1 MRPPRETRP
10 APAVTRSLPEI
21 QPEAT
26 PPEAS
31 AEPARGRSPMR
42 RLSPL
47 RRLWPYVLRQRK
59 LVAGALVFL
68 LLASLTTLSL
78 PIAVRRVVDHGFSG
92 GTTFIDTYFA
102 MLAVLSAVL
111 AVASAGRYY
120 FVITIGERV
129 VADLRRDVFA
139 HVLKLSPGF
148 YDRNLSGEIVS
159 RLTADTTQI
168 KSAVGATASLALR
181 NAILFVGA
189 VAMMAWTSP
198 GLSVIVIA
206 AIPLIIGPLIAFGR
220 SVRARSRA
228 AQDRL
233 ADASAYA
240 GEAIAASRIV
250 QAFTAEPIAT
260 ARFGQAADE
269 AFEAARRSV
278 VARAFLTAFA
288 IFLITFSIV
297 AVLWVGAGRVVA
309 GTMTAGTLGQF
320 LFYAVFA
327 ASSLGQLSEV
337 WNDLTAAA
345 GAADRLSELLA
356 EEPEIRSPASRAPL
370 PARALGSVRFE
381 NVSFRYPTGGASAP
395 TLEALSFE
403 VRPGETVALVGPSG
417 AGKST
422 VFALLER
429 FYDPLGGRI
438 LVDGVDIRQADLHD
452 LRRRM
457 ALVPQEAVVFAGTVR
472 DNIGFGVEGASAAD
486 VERAAE
492 TAHAAGFVRAMPQG
506 FDTAIGE
513 RGVTLSGG
521 QRQRLA
527 IARAVLRDAPILLL
541 DEATSALDA
550 ESEVLVQRALERLM
564 EGRTTLVI
572 AHRLATILKADRI
585 LVIDGGRIVE
595 EGTHAA
601 LVARGGLYARLA
613 ELQFSQGMR
622 PAAE

>member
-1 MRPPRETRP
+1 
-10 APAVTRSLPEI
+10 
-21 QPEAT
+21 
-26 PPEAS
+26 
-31 AEPARGRSPMR
+31 
-42 RLSPL
+42 
-47 RRLWPYVLRQRK
+47 
-59 LVAGALVFL
+59 
-68 LLASLTTLSL
+68 
-78 PIAVRRVVDHGFSG
+78 
-92 GTTFIDTYFA
+92 
-102 MLAVLSAVL
+102 
-111 AVASAGRYY
+111 VASAGRYY

-139 HVLKLSPGF
+139 HVLKLSPAF

-198 GLSVIVIA
+198 SLSVIVIL
-206 AIPLIIGPLIAFGR
+206 AIPLIIGPLVAFGR
-220 SVRARSRA
+220 SVRSRSRA

-233 ADASAYA
+233 ADAGAYA
-240 GEAIAASRIV
+240 GEAIGNARIV
-250 QAFTAEPIAT
+250 QAFTAERFAT
-260 ARFGQAADE
+260 KRFGAAAND

-278 VARAFLTAFA
+278 VARALLTAFA
-288 IFLITFSIV
+288 IFLISFSIV

-309 GTMTAGTLGQF
+309 GTMSAGTLGQF

-345 GAADRLSELLA
+345 GAADRLSELLD
-356 EEPEIRSPASRAPL
+356 ETPEIQAPAQAIPL
-370 PARALGSVRFE
+370 PARPLGSVRFE
-381 NVSFRYPTGGASAP
+381 DVSFRYPTGGRDAP
-395 TLEALSFE
+395 TLHSLSFE

-429 FYDPLGGRI
+429 FYDPVSGRI
-438 LVDGVDIRQADLHD
+438 LVDGVDIRQADLET

-457 ALVPQEAVVFAGTVR
+457 ALVPQDPVVFAGTVR
-472 DNIGFGVEGASAAD
+472 DNIAFGVDGASEAA

-492 TAHAAGFVRAMPQG
+492 TAHAAGFVRAMPDG
-506 FDTAIGE
+506 FATPVGE

-550 ESEVLVQRALERLM
+550 ESEVLVQEALETLM
-564 EGRTTLVI
+564 RGRTTIVI

-585 LVIDGGRIVE
+585 LVLDEGRIVE
-595 EGTHAA
+595 EGTHAS
-601 LVARGGLYARLA
+601 LVAQGGLYARLA
-613 ELQFSQGMR
+613 ELQFAQGLR
-622 PAAE
+622 TAAE